1 MQHQNIQKCFFNS
14 IGFQRNSF
22 IVHCF
27 FLAIFATSVNFQRC
41 LSIFQNSL
49 GFFNPWENHWN
60 INVFW
65 RCFFKWLFCEIF
77 HFHWYS
83 QEVLGNA
90 WFFIVWVL
98 WGFTNSLNFSMM
110 FINLLIFQSIF
121 FKTYS
126 IELRTHF
133 FEWLLLIVFFKPWF
147 PLILAGNPRSALD
160 VQCTVLRLPNVD
172 VAVMHGFM
180 MFYGVVLL
188 WHGLSVLSFVLASQ
202 SVTAHWNGPL
212 KACASMHGL
221 SVLHCASSPES
232 GHHTTTSHRI
242 TCPHNLPPNITTT

>member
-1 MQHQNIQKCFFNS
+1 MLFQMVVLWNLSFPLIFTRSAWKCLIFHCV
-14 IGFQRNSF
+14 GFVGASR
-22 IVHCF
+22 IPW
-27 FLAIFATSVNFQRC
+27 
-41 LSIFQNSL
+41 IFQ
-49 GFFNPWENHWN
+49 W
-60 INVFW
+60 
-65 RCFFKWLFCEIF
+65 
-77 HFHWYS
+77 
-83 QEVLGNA
+83 
-90 WFFIVWVL
+90 
-98 WGFTNSLNFSMM
+98 M

-133 FEWLLLIVFFKPWF
+133 FWMAFIDCFFKPWF